1 MLCTSPQLH
10 FKLNAI
16 HGHATWKHQSPFPL
30 KIKIEKKMLLPNRPI
45 RWRTL
50 YIMELAP
57 VGSSDIARLS
67 TILVR

>member
-30 KIKIEKKMLLPNRPI
+30 KIKIEKKNAVAKSPDS
-45 RWRTL
+45 
-50 YIMELAP
+50 LADSVYYG
-57 VGSSDIARLS
+57 VGASWQQ
-67 TILVR
+67 